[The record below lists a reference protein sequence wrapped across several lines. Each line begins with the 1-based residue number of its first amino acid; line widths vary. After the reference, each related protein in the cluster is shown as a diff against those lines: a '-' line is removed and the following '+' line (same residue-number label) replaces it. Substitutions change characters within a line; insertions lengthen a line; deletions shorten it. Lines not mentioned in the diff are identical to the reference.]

1 MNLFKATLLALVASV
16 TSTGFA
22 VISPSGDT
30 SGAADYATISAAV
43 AQGGTVELGEGTFYV
58 NAQIEL
64 TGAVTLKGAGRD
76 VTIVRQTVARTKD
89 NHIGRVF
96 YLNDSAAVVKDLT
109 MTGGYSYGGGS
120 NMQWNGAGVLIDTN
134 GGQVL
139 DCRVTDCVPAMNS
152 YSAVYL
158 NSDNALVARTI
169 IDNNKVD
176 NTYDNKYGFQ
186 GSGVYVSKGR
196 IESCLITGNT
206 NWSTG
211 RNATESAV
219 CAGGGVVVNCTI
231 TGNDGVNAGGAYA
244 SSGKFYNC
252 IIYGN
257 SASKK
262 QNNGAA
268 YAGSVE
274 WDGTAANFINCIFT
288 DPLFKDVGDYHL
300 KSASEAIGAG
310 NNTDVDIAD
319 CKDLDGVKLVRDG
332 KTDLGCYQYVA
343 DGVVTFDFE
352 ATSKTTIFA
361 GGQVSFRVI
370 VDGADPS
377 AYNYAWSF
385 GDELTSDESAPTITF
400 EESGRYDVRLV
411 VTDPSSGET
420 LFDETRPS
428 IVLVSREVIE
438 LRDGESFDI
447 AVEEAMEGC
456 KIVLAEG
463 TFALSANYT
472 LPAGVSITGAGDGT
486 LLNLSKKQL
495 VINHPDSFLKN
506 CKVTGCDIAMN
517 ATGGGVVI
525 GENGGT
531 VSGCWFDGSKASLAY
546 NSIGLCLT
554 VKGSSG
560 LVTHCRFTNND
571 MRFKNNAYGSCI
583 ALLAGQV
590 DNCLFANNQSIY
602 GGAAYLKGGTFRN
615 CTVVDNKATRTSEA
629 GLAATS
635 WKGGG
640 LYVDANTGLTIQNC
654 LVCNNKADTEGDN
667 WYCSKVLT
675 EEQKGA
681 MFVNCCFEDKKIDE
695 TYHLLVGSSCIN
707 AGMDYDGV
715 DDDTDLDDKL
725 RKVGASVDIGCYE
738 YVPSAEFICTLEA
751 SKPASFVGASVSF
764 KVNLEDEVDPAK
776 YDFAWDFG
784 EAGVKADVQNPTV
797 ALSALGPHDVTLV
810 ITEKDGGTEVFR
822 TTEPAMVKVYRQVV
836 EVNPGDDIEAV
847 FADNTDGQTI
857 TFAAEGEYVFSNE
870 VVIAQ
875 GVTVV
880 GQGMDK
886 TTLRMEKGKNKRFFT
901 LKNPSAVVKGFTL
914 ADGGFDSR
922 PAYNA
927 AYGGLHG
934 GAVLIDTNGGAVEDC
949 RITGCQVGMNGR
961 GMAVYL
967 NSASARLSRCVIT
980 GNFSLNAYPSG
991 GAVTVDKGS
1000 VDNCLIVSNSV
1011 DGSSRANDRYAGGLT
1026 VNGGKALNCT
1036 VVGNGGHGAGGIGVA
1051 AAGRVVNCIAA
1062 GNEVAV
1068 HCTTD
1073 KDLPEWCGAAAAY
1086 ENCLVG
1092 TDQAAPNETC
1102 RSADPKFVDAA
1113 KFDFHVQKGSPA
1125 INAGVMCDYTKDSK
1139 DLDGN
1144 PRVTNFNTRKHTKC
1158 LPDLGCYESPWGTP
1172 GFMLY
1177 VR

>member
-1 MNLFKATLLALVASV
+1 MAVLLAVLALVSP
-16 TSTGFA
+16 SFA
-22 VISPSGDT
+22 AISPSGDAT
-30 SGAADYATISAAV
+30 GAKDYAAISTAV
-43 AQGGTVELGEGTFYV
+43 ADGGTVELGEGTFYV
-58 NAQIEL
+58 NHQIEL
-64 TGAVTLKGAGRD
+64 TSAVTLKGAGRD
-76 VTIVRQTVARTKD
+76 VTIVKQIGKREKNSV
-89 NHIGRVF
+89 NHRVF
-96 YLNDSAAVVKDLT
+96 YMNNASAVLSDLT
-109 MTGGYSYGGGS
+109 VTGGFIYAGGS
-120 NMQWNGAGVLIDTN
+120 NIANNGAGVLIDAN

-158 NSDNALVARTI
+158 NGDKALVVRTI

-186 GSGVYVSKGR
+186 GAGVYVSKGR
-196 IESCLITGNT
+196 VESCLITGNT

-219 CAGGGVVVNCTI
+219 CAGGGCVVNCTI

-244 SSGKFYNC
+244 GSGKFYNC

-274 WDGTAANFINCIFT
+274 WDGKAENFINCMFA

-300 KSASEAIGAG
+300 KSASDAIGAG
-310 NNTDVDIAD
+310 NVTDISIGDS
-319 CKDLDGVKLVRDG
+319 KDLDGVKLVRDG
-332 KTDLGCYQYVA
+332 KSDLGCYQYVP
-343 DGVVTFDFE
+343 DGTVTFDFE
-352 ATSKTTIFA
+352 ATSETTIFA
-361 GGQVSFRVI
+361 GGQVSFRVV
-370 VDGADPS
+370 VDGAVPS
-377 AYNYAWSF
+377 DYSYAWSF
-385 GDELTSDESAPTITF
+385 GDELSSTEAEPTITF
-400 EESGRYDVRLV
+400 EKSGRYDVRLV

-438 LRDGESFDI
+438 LKNGDSFDI

-463 TFALSANYT
+463 AFALSANYT

-486 LLNLSKKQL
+486 LLNLNKKQL
-495 VINHPDSFLKN
+495 VINHPDSSLKN
-506 CKVTGCDIAMN
+506 CKVTGCDIGMN
-517 ATGGGVVI
+517 TTGGGVI
-525 GENGGT
+525 IDTNGGMI
-531 VSGCWFDGSKASLAY
+531 SGCWFDGSTASLAY
-546 NSIGLCLT
+546 NSYGLCVA
-554 VKGSSG
+554 VKSDAGR
-560 LVTHCRFTNND
+560 VTHCRFTNND
-571 MRFKNNAYGSCI
+571 MRFKNTAYGSCI
-583 ALLAGQV
+583 ALSAGLV
-590 DNCLFANNQSIY
+590 DNCLFVGNKSIN
-602 GGAAYLKGGTFRN
+602 GGAVYLTGGTFRN
-615 CTVVDNKATRTSEA
+615 CTVMDNEVTTCTTA

-635 WKGGG
+635 WRGGG
-640 LYVDANTGLTIQNC
+640 LYIGVDAGVTIQNC
-654 LVCNNKADTEGDN
+654 VICNNKAKTEGDN
-667 WYCSKVLT
+667 WYCSKTLT
-675 EEQKGA
+675 DEQKDA
-681 MFVNCCFEDKKIDE
+681 MFVNCSFSDQKIDD

-707 AGMDYDGV
+707 AGLDYDGV
-715 DDDTDLDDKL
+715 DDDTDLDGMP
-725 RKVGASVDIGCYE
+725 RKVGKSVDIGCCE
-738 YVPSAEFICTLEA
+738 YQTAVEFVCTIEA
-751 SKPASFVGASVSF
+751 SKPSSFVGESVLF
-764 KVNLEDEVDPAK
+764 KANLEDEVDPAK

-784 EAGVKADVQNPTV
+784 EAGVTAAVQNPTI

-822 TTEPAMVKVYRQVV
+822 TTEPAMVKVYREVV
-836 EVNPGDDIEAV
+836 EVNPGDDIEAA
-847 FADNTDGQTI
+847 FADITDGQTI
-857 TFAAEGEYVFSNE
+857 TFAAESEYVFSNE

-901 LKNPSAVVKGFTL
+901 LNHPDAVLRGLTL
-914 ADGGFDSR
+914 ADGGFDSD
-922 PAYNA
+922 PKYNA
-927 AYGGLHG
+927 NYGGLHG
-934 GAVLIDTNGGAVEDC
+934 GAVLIDTNGGVVEDC

-1000 VDNCLIVSNSV
+1000 VDNCLIVGNSV
-1011 DGSSRANDRYAGGLT
+1011 NGSSRGNDRYAGGLT
-1026 VNGGKALNCT
+1026 VNGGDVLNCT
-1036 VVGNGGHGAGGIGVA
+1036 VFGNSGHGAGGMGVSKGA
-1051 AAGRVVNCIAA
+1051 RAVNCIAA
-1062 GNEVAV
+1062 GNSVAV
-1068 HCTTD
+1068 SCTSET
-1073 KDLPEWCGAAAAY
+1073 DLPDWFGTAASY

-1092 TDQAAPNETC
+1092 ADQAAPNETC
-1102 RSADPKFVDAA
+1102 LSSDPKFVNAA
-1113 KFDFHVQKGSPA
+1113 NMDFHLQKGSPA
-1125 INAGVMCDYTKDSK
+1125 INAGTYAAWMDAAT

-1144 PRVTNFNTRKHTKC
+1144 PRVKHVKRYRATGEIKRAYV
-1158 LPDLGCYESPWGTP
+1158 DLGCYETEWRGP
-1172 GFMLY
+1172 GFLLW